1 MGSQSL
7 AAGKRTCSAVKAGPS
22 LSINMIRHIFSGAM
36 TTLFIA
42 PFCYGQYNWQR
53 ADSFFAP
60 LPAKVHV
67 FRLQQ
72 IVDARPVVAYALIA
86 PLGSRELRFTTDTT
100 KNRRLRPAE
109 FYEKNDQPLLVVNG
123 TFFEFVNHRNLN
135 VIIRNGKLLGY
146 NPHSIALRG
155 KDSLLFLHSHRS
167 AIGISNKR
175 KADIAWLFT
184 DSSKKR
190 PYAFQQ
196 PVPSWKDSVNKLT
209 LSQLKSRI
217 ALQIFTGKTRFRK
230 WRVQTAIGG
239 GPVLVQQGIVRVT
252 NNEENMFSG
261 KAISDRHPRTA
272 MGYTAD
278 GRLVV
283 LAVQGRMPG
292 VAEGVSLV
300 QLAEM
305 LISLGCVEALNLD
318 GGGSSC
324 LLINGKETIVPSDRE
339 GQRPVPGVFIIHQ
352 KKNKF
357 TIR

>member
-1 MGSQSL
+1 
-7 AAGKRTCSAVKAGPS
+7 
-22 LSINMIRHIFSGAM
+22 MIRRIFSGAM

-42 PFCYGQYNWQR
+42 PFCYGQYNWSR
-53 ADSFFAP
+53 ADSSFAP
-60 LPAKVHV
+60 LPASVQV

-72 IVDARPVVAYALIA
+72 RVDSQPVVAYAVLA
-86 PLGSRELRFTTDTT
+86 ALSSNELHFTTDTT
-100 KNRRLRPAE
+100 YKRRLRPAA
-109 FYEKNDQPLLVVNG
+109 FYEKNNQPLLVVNG

-135 VIIRNGKLLGY
+135 VLMRNGKLLAY
-146 NPHSIALRG
+146 NPHAIALRG
-155 KDSLLFLHSHRS
+155 RDSLLFLHSLRS
-167 AIGISNKR
+167 AIGIR
-175 KADIAWLFT
+175 KNRRADVAWLFT
-184 DSSKKR
+184 DSSKKQ

-196 PVPSWKDSVNKLT
+196 PVRAWKDSVAQLT
-209 LSQLKSRI
+209 LPMLKSRME
-217 ALQIFTGKTRFRK
+217 LQQGAERSEPRK
-230 WRVQTAIGG
+230 WRVHTAIGG
-239 GPVLVQQGIVRVT
+239 GPVLVQQGVIRVT
-252 NNEENMFSG
+252 NNEENMFPG

-278 GRLVV
+278 GKLVV

-292 VAEGVSLV
+292 IAEGVTLV

-339 GQRPVPGVFIIHQ
+339 GQRPVPGVFMIHQ

-357 TIR
+357 VTRYPVQ